1 MHTTSLDV
9 AEDATACAFF
19 LVGLTLGVL
28 REDASRE
35 WAYARIEA
43 RDTPAIEIIEIA
55 TARDRNAALEA
66 LQAGTAH
73 ADWQAAGRWLLEEL
87 LAQFQSGQRTALD
100 TSRSAMQVVRATQLP
115 EDVYYAF
122 DGLDDELVLLANGI
136 YGTVAGIDAALV
148 DALKQHS
155 GSVG

>member
-9 AEDATACAFF
+9 ADDATACAFF
-19 LVGLTLGVL
+19 RIGLVLGVL
-28 REDASRE
+28 DEEASRE

-55 TARDRNAALEA
+55 TAYDRNAALDA
-66 LQAGTAH
+66 LQAVTAH
-73 ADWQAAGRWLLEEL
+73 ADWPAAGRWLLEDL
-87 LAQFQSGQRTALD
+87 LAQFQSGQRSALD
-100 TSRSAMQVVRATQLP
+100 TCRTAMQVARATQLP

-122 DGLDDELVLLANGI
+122 DGLEDELVLLANGI
-136 YGTVAGIDAALV
+136 YGTVAGLEADLV

-155 GSVG
+155 GTV

>member
-9 AEDATACAFF
+9 ADDATACAFF
-19 LVGLTLGVL
+19 RIGLVLGVL
-28 REDASRE
+28 DEEASRE

-55 TARDRNAALEA
+55 TAYDRNAALDA
-66 LQAGTAH
+66 LQAVTAH
-73 ADWQAAGRWLLEEL
+73 ADWPAAGRWLLEDL
-87 LAQFQSGQRTALD
+87 LVQFQSGQRSALD
-100 TSRSAMQVVRATQLP
+100 TCRTAMRVAHATQLP

-122 DGLDDELVLLANGI
+122 DGLEDELVLLANGI
-136 YGTVAGIDAALV
+136 YGTVAGLEADLV

-155 GSVG
+155 ATV